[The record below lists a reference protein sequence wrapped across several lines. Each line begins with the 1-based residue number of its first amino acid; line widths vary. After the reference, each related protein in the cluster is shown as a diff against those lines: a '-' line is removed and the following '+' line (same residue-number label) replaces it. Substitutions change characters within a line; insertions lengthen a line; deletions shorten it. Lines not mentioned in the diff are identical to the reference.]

1 MVAARRSG
9 TSDSASRW
17 RRVGPLSREAGRVES
32 KLTDGEARRMAT
44 DNSTITDRLNKIAD
58 ELEERAKVPKT
69 PDGNTVSEALDRVA
83 DAVEKLPPK

>member
-1 MVAARRSG
+1 
-9 TSDSASRW
+9 
-17 RRVGPLSREAGRVES
+17 
-32 KLTDGEARRMAT
+32 MAT